1 MKNAGKLLYWHQI
14 LGLFMK
20 KTTFIPSIVAMMM
33 MAVTPVF
40 AQEENGLSFFT
51 RSVNS

>member
-1 MKNAGKLLYWHQI
+1 MKNAGKLLYCHQI

-33 MAVTPVF
+33 MAVTPALLRRRMDYPF
-40 AQEENGLSFFT
+40 SQGQ
-51 RSVNS
+51 